1 MVSVSIQKPAAPEAA
16 QGGRVKRPFWW
27 TSSGRGL
34 ARMLQESNYPEE
46 VQHSFLTFYRN
57 NVVPLLGDRPDET
70 TPKSMLCRDGSPF
83 EYSFELK
90 SSSQNQGV
98 RIALDLTQLRPADK
112 SNPLGIATSQRF
124 VDILSQKT
132 PAFDDT
138 WYRALRDRLVR
149 SGLFTSEQNAL
160 IAKVGQQS
168 SVVMGFDVHRQA
180 VEPGKLP
187 GMGKV
192 YFLPCFAAAAEGIT
206 NWQATRSAIQ
216 QLPGINSYP
225 NILKSLEMINDYL
238 SDKEEVWQMGARFLA
253 VDLVAPA
260 NARLKL
266 YLRCSGTTFEEIW
279 DYYTLGGRIPNLDQD
294 KEKFQALTDTTSG
307 RPYDESRPES
317 QLGLPWFTSNTR
329 KHSYVYFSLSAR
341 NPYPAPKLGLYPA
354 NFAPNDEVIVKGL
367 DRWLDRYGWPRGG
380 KSMEEQLKTVFTHRN
395 LAEKTGLFTFVG
407 LGRKEG
413 PAKNELSMQLCHFPA
428 DHGALTVP
436 QIAG

>member
-16 QGGRVKRPFWW
+16 QGERVKRPFWW
-27 TSSGRGL
+27 TSSGRDL
-34 ARMLQESNYPEE
+34 ARMLQESSYPEE

-70 TPKSMLCRDGSPF
+70 TPKSMLCRDG
-83 EYSFELK
+83 
-90 SSSQNQGV
+90 
-98 RIALDLTQLRPADK
+98 TDK
-112 SNPLGIATSQRF
+112 SNPLGITTSQRF
-124 VDILSQKT
+124 VNILSQKT

-149 SGLFTSEQNAL
+149 SDLSTSEQNAL
-160 IAKVGQQS
+160 IAEVGQQS

-187 GMGKV
+187 GMCKV

-413 PAKNELSMQLCHFPA
+413 PDNNELSMQLYLCSELYENSR
-428 DHGALTVP
+428 GLE
-436 QIAG
+436 